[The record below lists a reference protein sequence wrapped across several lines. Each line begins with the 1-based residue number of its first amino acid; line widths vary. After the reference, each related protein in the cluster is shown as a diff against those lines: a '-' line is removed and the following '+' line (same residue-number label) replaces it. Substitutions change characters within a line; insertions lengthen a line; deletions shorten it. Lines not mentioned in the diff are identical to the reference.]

1 MRTHARCRKIAAI
14 DACGAATAHTTAD
27 PFPEIG
33 RPDLRGTRTPSDT
46 HPGVFLFASAK
57 NGRQTRF
64 PERFFRIV
72 ASRRARNL
80 RDAKGFALL
89 FSGHASRFEAT
100 RFEATRSS
108 QQVPKHPAA
117 NVRTMKSAHGS
128 RSRGIHHEARKCCVA
143 MLDAGGGSDPNDTD
157 AYAHASRDPK
167 HRRGTHMTI
176 RATAHTG
183 ARP

>member
-1 MRTHARCRKIAAI
+1 MPTHARCRRIAAI
-14 DACGAATAHTTAD
+14 DACGATTAHTTAD

-46 HPGVFLFASAK
+46 HPGVFLFRVRKKRSA
-57 NGRQTRF
+57 NTISQTVLQDRCIETRAN
-64 PERFFRIV
+64 P
-72 ASRRARNL
+72 SRRERLCA
-80 RDAKGFALL
+80 ASFGQ
-89 FSGHASRFEAT
+89 ASRFEAT
-100 RFEATRSS
+100 RFEATRST

-157 AYAHASRDPK
+157 AYAHASQDPK